1 MPGTLGGG
9 SDNACGPA
17 YAAGMAHN
25 PATDSPSVDP
35 LQPRPGEAARTE
47 APAAQGVGPTST
59 EAAHRPLP
67 SAGEIADAMQ
77 DASGDA
83 VSSQPFDTEPADLAD
98 ARDRVTWDADT
109 DQG

>member
-1 MPGTLGGG
+1 
-9 SDNACGPA
+9 
-17 YAAGMAHN
+17 MAHN

-35 LQPRPGEAARTE
+35 LQPRPGEAARGG
-47 APAAQGVGPTST
+47 AGRAGCRPDLDQPP
-59 EAAHRPLP
+59 PLP